1 MKIRMILN
9 SICGI
14 TDNVVVS
21 DFNTLQNYMDDLDA
35 EIAYLEEFKNELN
48 KVDIQLNTKRFS
60 KKNNVA

>member
-1 MKIRMILN
+1 MILN

-60 KKNNVA
+60 KKNNGFL

>member
-9 SICGI
+9 SIYGI

-21 DFNTLQNYMDDLDA
+21 DFNTLQNYLDDLDS
-35 EIAYLEEFKNELN
+35 EIEYIEEFKNELN
-48 KVDIQLNTKRFS
+48 KVDIQLNAKRFS

>member
-1 MKIRMILN
+1 MILN

-21 DFNTLQNYMDDLDA
+21 DFNTLQNYLDDLDA
-35 EIAYLEEFKNELN
+35 EIEYIEEFKNELN

-60 KKNNVA
+60 KNKTVA

>member
-1 MKIRMILN
+1 MILN